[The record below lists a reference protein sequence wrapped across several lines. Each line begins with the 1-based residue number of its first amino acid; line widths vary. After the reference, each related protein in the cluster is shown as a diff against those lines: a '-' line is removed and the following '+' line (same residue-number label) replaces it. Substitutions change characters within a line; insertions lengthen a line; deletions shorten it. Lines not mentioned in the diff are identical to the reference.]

1 MTTFSRG
8 KARIARTGAL
18 VAALMLLTTLPPLVQ
33 AESVLKQIT
42 HNPLPGGDVEIVLH
56 LDGAV
61 SEPSSFS
68 IDDPARVAIDLPET
82 RSDLNS
88 RSVTIGSGAARNVT
102 IVEAGGRT
110 RVVVNLFRAVPY
122 DVRVAGN
129 RVIVTLGDTGPTGLS
144 VADTSDVVMLESE
157 RATLNNVDF
166 RRGMEGEAQILV
178 DLTSSGGGVDIRQ
191 EPGKLIVELYNVA
204 VPPALEQRLDVMDF
218 ATPVKFVDSFSDGQ
232 NARIDI
238 TIVGEY
244 EHFAYQAGGELVIE
258 VRELGVE
265 EEETM
270 LAEEEAYS
278 GDPVT
283 FNFQNIEIRAV
294 LQLLADLTG
303 LNMVVSDSVQGNITL
318 RLVNVPWDQA
328 FDVVLRT
335 KGLDK
340 RQTGNVVWVAPAS
353 VIAEREKA
361 ERLNSQEVEQ
371 LAPLIGATIRL
382 NYAKAADVSSLLN
395 EEQFISTRGSVS
407 VDERTNTLII
417 SETAAKIQEIRDLVV
432 VLDVAVEQV
441 LIESRIVIATQDFS
455 RELGVRLGFT
465 SAYED
470 SNGNIYTTSGTL
482 AATDDLGNQAAFNRI
497 NGNPTFP
504 LIVPG
509 PPGSG
514 LTVPNLGNRLN
525 VNLPAPDAVGFLAF
539 GILGDNYLLDLEIS
553 AAEKEGRGEVISTPR
568 VITANQQTAVIEQ
581 GVEIPFQQ
589 ATSSGA
595 TAVSFK
601 KAVLSLT
608 VTPLITPDNR
618 IILDL
623 DVHQDSVGEV
633 VPTGSGGVVP
643 SIDTRQV
650 QTQVLVDDG
659 DTVVLGG
666 ILEHRRTETE
676 QRVPYLGSLPVIGG
690 LFRSRLIENDKAE
703 LLIFVTPRILRDNL
717 GAAEAN

>member
-1 MTTFSRG
+1 MITLSRG
-8 KARIARTGAL
+8 KTTIRRAGAIAVFT
-18 VAALMLLTTLPPLVQ
+18 LLATLPPLAH
-33 AESVLKQIT
+33 AESALTGIT
-42 HNPLPGGDVEIVLH
+42 HNPLPGGDVEIVLQ
-56 LDGAV
+56 LDGAI
-61 SEPSSFS
+61 SEPSSFA
-68 IDDPARVAIDLPET
+68 IDDPARIAIDLPNT
-82 RSDLNS
+82 RSDLDS
-88 RSVTIGSGAARNVT
+88 RSIMVGSGAARNVT

-122 DVRVAGN
+122 GIEVAGN
-129 RVIVTLGDTGPTGLS
+129 RVVVTLGDAGPTGMS
-144 VADTSDVVMLESE
+144 VDDSTGVAMLESE
-157 RATLNNVDF
+157 RATLERVDF
-166 RRGMEGEAQILV
+166 RRGMEGEARVLV
-178 DLTSSGGGVDIRQ
+178 DLSSAGSGIDVRQ
-191 EPGKLIVELYNVA
+191 EAGKLLVEFYNVS

-218 ATPVKFVDSFSDGQ
+218 ATPVKLIDSYSDGD

-238 TIVGEY
+238 TVAGEY
-244 EHFAYQAGGELVIE
+244 EHLAYQAQGRFVVEI
-258 VRELGVE
+258 RELAIE
-265 EEETM
+265 EEEAM
-270 LAEEEAYS
+270 LAEEEVYV

-283 FNFQNIEIRAV
+283 FNFQDIEIRAV

-303 LNMVVSDSVQGNITL
+303 LNMVVSDSVQGSVTL

-328 FDVVLRT
+328 FDIVLRT

-340 RQTGNVVWVAPAS
+340 RQTGNVVWVAPAAEIS
-353 VIAEREKA
+353 EREKA
-361 ERLNSQEVEQ
+361 ELLASQEVEL

-382 NYAKAADVSSLLN
+382 NYAKATDVSNLLN
-395 EEQFISTRGSVS
+395 EEQFISDRGSVS
-407 VDERTNTLII
+407 VDDRTNTLII
-417 SETAAKIQEIRDLVV
+417 SETATKIQEIRDLVD
-432 VLDVAVEQV
+432 VLDVAVQQV
-441 LIESRIVIATQDFS
+441 LIESRIVIATADFS
-455 RELGVRLGFT
+455 RELGVRLGFS

-470 SNGNIYTTSGTL
+470 SNGNVYTTSGSL
-482 AATDDLGNQAAFNRI
+482 EATDDLGNEAAFNRI

-514 LTVPNLGNRLN
+514 LTVPNLGDRLN
-525 VNLPAPDAVGFLAF
+525 VNLPAPDAVGLLAF

-601 KAVLSLT
+601 KAVLSLS
-608 VTPLITPDNR
+608 VTPLITPDDR
-618 IILDL
+618 VILDL

-650 QTQVLVDDG
+650 QTQVLVDNG

-666 ILEHRRTETE
+666 ILEHRRNETDN
-676 QRVPYLGSLPVIGG
+676 RVPYLGSLPVVGG
-690 LFRSRLIENDKAE
+690 LFRSRMIENDKAE